1 MRILTIALCILS
13 VLCMGPWAQL
23 KAEDSPDSLM
33 EVKLA
38 GSKSLAHLIDLSGSQ
53 DGMAPQKT
61 DLPQAIVGTVV
72 SGDPG
77 LKKRQRTD

>member
-1 MRILTIALCILS
+1 MRISTIALCILS
-13 VLCMGPWAQL
+13 VLFMSPWDQL

-61 DLPQAIVGTVV
+61 DLPKAIAGTIV
-72 SGDPG
+72 SGEPG
-77 LKKRQRTD
+77 LKKKQRAD